1 MQESKGKQGFAVEV
15 SWGCDKGAGS
25 LYSGHVGEGAHM
37 LLIESQAQISCTT
50 HATLGCLKLTNKKV
64 ILVSK

>member
-1 MQESKGKQGFAVEV
+1 MQESKRKQGIAVEV
-15 SWGCDKGAGS
+15 SWGCEKGAGS
-25 LYSGHVGEGAHM
+25 LYSGHVGGGAHM
-37 LLIESQAQISCTT
+37 LFIESQARVSCTT